1 MTSAARVSC
10 GVYKMLLFTYPREF
24 RQRFKCEMVSTF
36 SDLICGEWE
45 QKSVLG
51 VARVW
56 RSALGG
62 VFSVAV
68 PLHLQSPIF
77 VTTSPALLS
86 SFALFL
92 SGFYPVTQGWVPHK
106 VTGSPGPQDCAL

>member
-1 MTSAARVSC
+1 MTSAARVNC
-10 GVYKMLLFTYPREF
+10 GLYKVLLFTYPREF

-36 SDLICGEWE
+36 SDLIRAEWE

-56 RSALGG
+56 RSALVE

-68 PLHLQSPIF
+68 PLHLQSPIV
-77 VTTSPALLS
+77 VTTSLALLS
-86 SFALFL
+86 SFALFIAVFL
-92 SGFYPVTQGWVPHK
+92 AMTYVCDGK
-106 VTGSPGPQDCAL
+106 

>member
-10 GVYKMLLFTYPREF
+10 GLYKTLLFTYPREF

-36 SDLICGEWE
+36 SDLICGEWK
-45 QKSVLG
+45 QKGVLG

-56 RSALGG
+56 RSALGE

-68 PLHLQSPIF
+68 PLHLQSPIV
-77 VTTSPALLS
+77 VTTSLALLS
-86 SFALFL
+86 SFALFIAVFHAMTHVCD
-92 SGFYPVTQGWVPHK
+92 GK
-106 VTGSPGPQDCAL
+106 

>member
-10 GVYKMLLFTYPREF
+10 GLYKMLLFTYPREF

-45 QKSVLG
+45 HNGLPG

-56 RSALGG
+56 RSALGE

-68 PLHLQSPIF
+68 PLLLQSSVV
-77 VTTSPALLS
+77 VTTSLALLS
-86 SFALFL
+86 SFALFIAVFL
-92 SGFYPVTQGWVPHK
+92 AMTHVCDGK
-106 VTGSPGPQDCAL
+106 

>member
-1 MTSAARVSC
+1 MNSAARVSC
-10 GVYKMLLFTYPREF
+10 GLYKMLLFTYPREF

-56 RSALGG
+56 RGALGG
-62 VFSVAV
+62 GVFFPV
-68 PLHLQSPIF
+68 PLLPQNPIF
-77 VTTSPALLS
+77 VLHSLWLVF
-86 SFALFL
+86 SFSLFF
-92 SGFYPVTQGWVPHK
+92 SGFCSNNHL
-106 VTGSPGPQDCAL
+106 CACE

>member
-10 GVYKMLLFTYPREF
+10 GLYKMLLFTYPREF

-45 QKSVLG
+45 QNGLPG

-56 RSALGG
+56 RSPLGG
-62 VFSVAV
+62 VCSVAGP
-68 PLHLQSPIF
+68 PLPQSTI
-77 VTTSPALLS
+77 VVSNVPALPS
-86 SFALFL
+86 CFSLFIAVFTAMRPW
-92 SGFYPVTQGWVPHK
+92 SHGTNSNIFRVRERV
-106 VTGSPGPQDCAL
+106 

>member
-10 GVYKMLLFTYPREF
+10 GLYKMLLFTYPREF

-56 RSALGG
+56 RSALGE
-62 VFSVAV
+62 VLSVAV
-68 PLHLQSPIF
+68 PLHLQSPIV
-77 VTTSPALLS
+77 VTTSLALLS
-86 SFALFL
+86 SFALFIAV
-92 SGFYPVTQGWVPHK
+92 FHAMTHV
-106 VTGSPGPQDCAL
+106 CAGK